1 MPPAPAAPAI
11 TLYVPGLH
19 GGAGWPQP
27 PPAAL
32 ARALARTRRVAWGDE
47 GYAARALTLF
57 DLPPSTGLAALARLG
72 EGRVRDDRWWVRCDP
87 VHLAVDGDRLLL
99 LDNDT
104 LTLDAHEAQR
114 LCARVAEVFAAD
126 GGVIEALAPT
136 RWYLSLPDPEPL
148 HTTAMAE
155 VAGRNIHDYL
165 PEGHARYWR
174 TRLNEAQ
181 MVLHEALSAGHGGEA
196 ARGEANSIW
205 LWGPGRAT
213 PSMRAALAFGRVF
226 TDDALVSGMAQATGA
241 MVAGLPAGVPDLDYA
256 GATLI
261 VLRGAQ
267 GAVQYGDTDAWSSFL
282 EAFVTAWWQP
292 LAAAVRARRLA
303 RLSLIGDRGPCHV
316 LEPGWWRAFAG
327 WRRR

>member
-1 MPPAPAAPAI
+1 MAPAV
-11 TLYVPGLH
+11 TFYVPGLH
-19 GGAGWPQP
+19 GGAIWPTP
-27 PPAAL
+27 PPVAL
-32 ARALARTRRVAWGDE
+32 ARALSRTRRMEGGDE
-47 GYAARALTLF
+47 GYATRALALF
-57 DLPPSTGLAALARLG
+57 GLPPTAGLAALARLG
-72 EGRVRDDRWWVRCDP
+72 EGQVRDDRWWVRCDP

-136 RWYLSLPDPEPL
+136 RWYLRLPTPEPL
-148 HTTAMAE
+148 QATAMAE

-181 MVLHEALSAGHGGEA
+181 MMLHEALSAGHGGEA

-205 LWGPGRAT
+205 LWGPGRA
-213 PSMRAALAFGRVF
+213 PASVPADPAFGRVF
-226 TDDALVSGMAQATGA
+226 TDDALVSGMARATGA
-241 MVAGLPAGVPDLDYA
+241 VVAGLPAGVPDLDHA
-256 GATLI
+256 GTTLI

-282 EAFVTAWWQP
+282 EAFVSAWWRP
-292 LAAAVRARRLA
+292 LAAATRARRLA

-316 LEPGWWRAFAG
+316 LEPRWWRPFARWG
-327 WRRR
+327 RR

>member
-1 MPPAPAAPAI
+1 MAPAV

-19 GGAGWPQP
+19 GGAGWPNP
-27 PPAAL
+27 PPAAF
-32 ARALARTRRVAWGDE
+32 ARALARTRRVEGGDE
-47 GYAARALTLF
+47 GYATRALALF
-57 DLPPSTGLAALARLG
+57 GLPPTAGLAALARLG
-72 EGRVRDDRWWVRCDP
+72 EGQVRDDRWWVRCDP

-104 LTLDAHEAQR
+104 LTLDAKEALR
-114 LCARVAEVFAAD
+114 LSARVGEIFAD
-126 GGVIEALAPT
+126 EGGVVEALAPT
-136 RWYLSLPDPEPL
+136 RWYLSLPAPEPL
-148 HTTAMAE
+148 HATAMAE

-165 PEGHARYWR
+165 PAGHARYWR

-196 ARGEANSIW
+196 ARGEANSVW
-205 LWGPGRAT
+205 LWGPGRA
-213 PSMRAALAFGRVF
+213 PASVPADPAFTRVW
-226 TDDALVSGMAQATGA
+226 TDDTLVSGMARATGA
-241 MVAGLPAGVPDLDYA
+241 AVAGEPTGVPELDHA

-267 GAVQYGDTDAWSSFL
+267 GAVQYGDTEAWSSFL
-282 EAFVTAWWQP
+282 EAFVAAWWGP

-316 LEPGWWRAFAG
+316 LERGLWRPLAGWWR
-327 WRRR
+327 R